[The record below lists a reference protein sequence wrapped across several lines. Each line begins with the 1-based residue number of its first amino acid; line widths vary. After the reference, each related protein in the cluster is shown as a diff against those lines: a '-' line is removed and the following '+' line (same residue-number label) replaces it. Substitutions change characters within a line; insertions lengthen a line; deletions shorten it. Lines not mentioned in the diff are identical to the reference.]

1 MKRIVAVFLSFIIAL
16 SLLGCNK
23 EPAKII
29 DTTTDAVEY
38 VEETNGEFVFAVP
51 EYVHASKTG
60 TYNRDIITD
69 MLLSAPSNL
78 PEVTQSVFPSEW
90 KGAGLS
96 FRKSVPEE
104 YMSFEESDIAF
115 LHENGFNFT
124 RLFFNFQTLRYPD
137 FPEDPYLINVRELE
151 DLDRLLSWC
160 IQYDVHLQIAMRGYL
175 DENGVNEKE
184 SPQRMPQNDAAW
196 ALTQTYWTMLTE
208 RYAGIPSKYLSFD
221 LCNEIQPEPI
231 ELDKQKDKLGEMV
244 GKMRAIDPNR
254 VLLYSQWNMGNIEW
268 TEAFVSLGVG
278 VGCHPYT
285 PSFITS
291 GDLHYLELNPYAQAI
306 WPMPYF
312 PTGKVMGGEE
322 ALQITGDIDGAE
334 MRIHIWYSN
343 ENPVLGIYADG
354 KLIETIRPE
363 GVQKES
369 GDYFYYDK
377 IYSVRIPDNAK
388 KVTLRVE
395 QGFARIDTIIFE
407 KNGVITNMMPCDTLA
422 FPDYTDPLPLI
433 IHGDGTYSNSENLV
447 YDAERIYR
455 TSIEPYQ
462 KIAQQYD
469 VGFMVNEFG
478 MFGTLVHWDIGIV
491 TAFHETYLRM
501 LEDRDIPWCYCEAS
515 NIMPKH
521 LLLLFHE
528 DSQWAGATEE
538 EVTYTLK
545 DGSVVTLKVCKELLD
560 IFRAYTLN
568 P

>member
-1 MKRIVAVFLSFIIAL
+1 MKRIVAVFLSVIIAL

-23 EPAKII
+23 ETAEII
-29 DTTTDAVEY
+29 DTTADVVEY
-38 VEETNGEFVFAVP
+38 VEETNDELDLEVP

-69 MLLSAPSNL
+69 TLLSAPSNL
-78 PEVTQSVFPSEW
+78 PEVTQGQFPSDW
-90 KGAGLS
+90 KGAGLDV
-96 FRKSVPEE
+96 RKGFVEE
-104 YMSFEESDIAF
+104 YMPFEESDIAF

-124 RLFFNFQTLRYPD
+124 RLFFHFQTLRYPD
-137 FPEDPYLINVRELE
+137 FPEDPYLINMRELE
-151 DLDRLLSWC
+151 DLDRLLAWC
-160 IQYDVHLQIAMRGYL
+160 MQYDVHLQISMRGYL

-184 SPQRMPQNDAAW
+184 SLQRMPQNDKAW
-196 ALTQTYWTMLTE
+196 ALTQAYWTMLTE

-221 LCNEIQPEPI
+221 LCNEIQPEPN
-231 ELDKQKDKLGEMV
+231 ELDKQKEKLGEMV

-268 TEAFVSLGVG
+268 TEAFASLGIG
-278 VGCHPYT
+278 VGCHPYA

-291 GDLHYLELNPYAQAI
+291 GDLQYLELNPYAQAI

-322 ALQITGDIDGAE
+322 PLQISGDVEGAE

-363 GVQKES
+363 GGRKKS

-388 KVTLRVE
+388 NVTLRVE

-433 IHGDGTYSNSENLV
+433 VHGDGTYSNSENLV
-447 YDAERIYR
+447 YDAESIYR
-455 TSIEPYQ
+455 KAIEPYQ

-478 MFGTLVHWDIGIV
+478 MFGTLVHWDINIV
-491 TAFHETYLRM
+491 TAFHETYLKM
-501 LEDRDIPWCYCEAS
+501 LEDKDIPWCYCETA
-515 NIMPKH
+515 NIFPKH

-528 DSQWAGATEE
+528 ESQWAGATEE
-538 EVTYTLK
+538 DISYTLK

-560 IFRAYTLN
+560 TFRAYTLK

>member
-1 MKRIVAVFLSFIIAL
+1 MQICKIEGYQLNKAAVKHIATQCPPPSANKQRI
-16 SLLGCNK
+16 
-23 EPAKII
+23 
-29 DTTTDAVEY
+29 
-38 VEETNGEFVFAVP
+38 FAAWH
-51 EYVHASKTG
+51 EARSATERRTIEASKK
-60 TYNRDIITD
+60 I
-69 MLLSAPSNL
+69 
-78 PEVTQSVFPSEW
+78 VFDRSRF
-90 KGAGLS
+90 A
-96 FRKSVPEE
+96 
-104 YMSFEESDIAF
+104 
-115 LHENGFNFT
+115 
-124 RLFFNFQTLRYPD
+124 
-137 FPEDPYLINVRELE
+137 PYLINLRELE

-160 IQYDVHLQIAMRGYL
+160 MQYDVHLQIAMRGYL

-184 SPQRMPQNDAAW
+184 SPQHMPQNDEAW
-196 ALTQTYWTMLTE
+196 ALTQAYWTMLTE

-244 GKMRAIDPNR
+244 GKMRAIDPDR

-268 TEAFVSLGVG
+268 TEAFASLGVG

-322 ALQITGDIDGAE
+322 PLQITGDIAGAE

-343 ENPVLGIYADG
+343 ADPVLGIYADG

-377 IYSVRIPDNAK
+377 IYSVRIPDNAR

-422 FPDYTDPLPLI
+422 FPDCTDPLPLI

-447 YDAERIYR
+447 YDSESIYR
-455 TSIEPYQ
+455 KAIEPYQ

-478 MFGTLVHWDIGIV
+478 MFGTLVHWDIDIV
-491 TAFHETYLRM
+491 TAFHETYLKM
-501 LEDRDIPWCYCEAS
+501 LEDRDIPWCYCETA
-515 NIMPKH
+515 NIEPKH

-528 DSQWAGATEE
+528 ESQWAGATEE

-545 DGSVVTLKVCKELLD
+545 DGSMVTLKVCKELLD
-560 IFRAYTLN
+560 TFREYTFCK
-568 P
+568 